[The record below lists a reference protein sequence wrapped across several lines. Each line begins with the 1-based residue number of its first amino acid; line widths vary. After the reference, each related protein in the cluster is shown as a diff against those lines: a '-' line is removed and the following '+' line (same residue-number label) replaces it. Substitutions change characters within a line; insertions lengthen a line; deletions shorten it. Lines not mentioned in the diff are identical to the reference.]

1 MSPKTLTHILT
12 ITLIAMVLAAA
23 PTAAE
28 PDTDY
33 FNHITLFSEGR
44 ITRFTE
50 MPIHVY
56 ISPILLESPYL
67 PEIRYAMDEWES
79 AAPEIIR
86 FEETTKPEQAD
97 IRVSWGHSSL
107 MDIQDTR
114 LGSAELTRGKTAHDF
129 DAEIILMLEGDGT
142 IGELT
147 QEEMRTVCLHEFGHA
162 IGLWGHSPHP
172 ADINY
177 PTATAQHP
185 SARDIATLRRLYKT
199 PPDTPQHDIAI
210 KLLKEEIARKPRAL
224 RTHYLL
230 GTVYFDKA
238 ENGRIRLPEED
249 MAAAIACFQTCRRL
263 NPHFQPAIEK
273 LVQTYQKSGQV
284 FEAIELLEKRIAQ
297 KPSPAD
303 YNTLGIFYYGQKE
316 NERAMHAFENALEM
330 APHHKAAR
338 RNLHQLLR
346 EKAFSALGDRD
357 FATATAA
364 FEKALRIKPLDA
376 ATYHLMGNGYAQVG
390 EFEKA
395 IGYYLK
401 AREMNPVDALMQRE
415 LAQCYNNY
423 GVALRNQKQWDAAI
437 SAYRNALEVMPTFDI
452 ARTNLIDAFWQK
464 GSAYRE
470 AGEVD
475 AAIDVYREVVKLQP
489 NDMQGHS
496 LLGELYLK
504 KGDAAAALSAF
515 QKVYAAM
522 PNAEWVKHN
531 LVAAYHHYARSL
543 IQQERYDAA
552 IQHLTAALRIVPKE
566 LNLRLSL
573 VHAYQGI
580 GDYERADAE
589 LARVLAQE
597 PQNPQAKAEQMNLH
611 IRRGNELIRQR
622 NYAAALAE
630 FTAIPEGDRDIHID
644 NTIAYLYLM
653 QREFLKALAGFEKVF
668 QRDRLNMPAFRNLLS
683 LESQIVRR
691 FDKSKSDTLVRVRCA
706 VAICLMHRKQLDAAR
721 EKYALALKG
730 KQEHLH
736 ALLIETG
743 EALARR
749 DARNREEILRWIDA
763 LKR

>member
-1 MSPKTLTHILT
+1 MSPKTLTRILT
-12 ITLIAMVLAAA
+12 ITLIAMVLASA

-28 PDTDY
+28 PQTDY

-56 ISPILLESPYL
+56 ISPILVESPYL
-67 PEIRYAMDEWES
+67 PELRYAMNEWET

-86 FEETTKPEQAD
+86 FEETDTPEQAD
-97 IRVSWGHSSL
+97 IRVSWGHSGL

-114 LGSAELTRGKTAHDF
+114 LGSAELTRLN
-129 DAEIILMLEGDGT
+129 AEQGFQVEVILMLEGDGT
-142 IGELT
+142 IGKLT

-162 IGLWGHSPHP
+162 LGLWGHSPHP

-185 SARDIATLRRLYKT
+185 TERDIATLLKLYNT
-199 PPDTPQHDIAI
+199 SLDTPQHDIAI
-210 KLLKEEIARKPRAL
+210 KLLKKEIARKPRAL
-224 RTHYLL
+224 RAHYLL

-238 ENGRIRLPEED
+238 ENGKARLPEED
-249 MAAAIACFQTCRRL
+249 MAAAIDCFQTCRRL

-273 LVQTYQKSGQV
+273 LVQAYQKTGQV
-284 FEAIELLEKRIAQ
+284 FEAIELLEKRISQ
-297 KPSPAD
+297 KPSSAD
-303 YNTLGIFYYGQKE
+303 YNTLGIFYYEQKE
-316 NERAMHAFENALEM
+316 NVRAIRAFENALDIE
-330 APHHKAAR
+330 PHHKAAR

-346 EKAFSALGDRD
+346 EKAFKALADRD

-376 ATYHLMGNGYAQVG
+376 PTYHLMGNGYAQVG

-401 AREMNPVDALMQRE
+401 AREMNPVDTLMQRA

-423 GVALRNQKQWDAAI
+423 GVALRNRKQWDAAI
-437 SAYRNALEVMPTFDI
+437 DAYQNALEVMPTFDM

-475 AAIDVYREVVKLQP
+475 AAINAYQEVVKLQP
-489 NDMQGHS
+489 NDTQGHS

-504 KGDAAAALSAF
+504 KGDYAAALAAF
-515 QKVYAAM
+515 QKVYDAT
-522 PNAEWVKHN
+522 PNAEWVRHN
-531 LVAAYHHYARSL
+531 LIAAYHHYARSL

-566 LNLRLSL
+566 LNLRISL
-573 VHAYQGI
+573 VHAYQGA
-580 GDYERADAE
+580 GDDKRADAE

-597 PQNPQAKAEQMNLH
+597 PHNPQAKAELMNLH
-611 IRRGNELIRQR
+611 IRRGNELMQQR

-630 FTAIPEGDRDIHID
+630 FEAIPKDDRDIHID
-644 NTIAYLYLM
+644 NTIAYLYLV
-653 QREFLKALAGFEKVF
+653 QGEFIKALTGFEQVF
-668 QRDRLNMPAFRNLLS
+668 QRDRLNMPAFWNLLS
-683 LESQIVRR
+683 LESQLVRR
-691 FDKSKSDTLVRVRCA
+691 SDKSHTDILVRVRCA
-706 VAICLMHRKQLDAAR
+706 VAISLMHRKQLDAAR

-743 EALARR
+743 TALARN
-749 DARNREEILRWIDA
+749 DVRNREEILRWIEA
-763 LKR
+763 LKP